1 MRIALAALVTAC
13 AMGPA
18 FAQMAPPSKADC
30 LPPPKQLV
38 VRDVEPGKG
47 DVAVTPRSGVL
58 VHYTGWLYDGCA
70 KDFKGE
76 QFDSSVG
83 RPVPFSFLVG
93 VGKVIKGWDEG
104 VVGMKPGGK
113 RMLVIPPEMAYGERS
128 MGGGKIPAGSTLVFD
143 VQLVGIPVPA
153 APAQA
158 SPKPQ

>member
-1 MRIALAALVTAC
+1 MKFAIAALVAISALGC
-13 AMGPA
+13 A
-18 FAQMAPPSKADC
+18 FAQDKAPASATCAPPPQD
-30 LPPPKQLV
+30 LV
-38 VRDVEPGKG
+38 VKDLEPGTG
-47 DVAVTPRSGVL
+47 DLAVAPRSGIL

-104 VVGMKPGGK
+104 VIGMKAGGK
-113 RMLVIPPEMAYGERS
+113 RMLIIPPDKAYGERS

-143 VQLVGIPVPA
+143 VQVVSIPIPA
-153 APAQA
+153 APMPGGA
-158 SPKPQ
+158 KPQ